1 MIDYAGGTNPPWEEK
16 PQNGERELQRFSAYQ
31 DCRGGDDADADDESF
46 RGWYIPHLQVGTIH
60 SNIEHLNSKLA
71 EAQEAKQDLLAIK
84 HKLEQVMMVDV
95 DVDSDD
101 EQG

>member
-1 MIDYAGGTNPPWEEK
+1 M
-16 PQNGERELQRFSAYQ
+16 
-31 DCRGGDDADADDESF
+31 
-46 RGWYIPHLQVGTIH
+46 GTIH